1 MKTSIFIA
9 IAFAPL
15 AIAIQAG
22 ETRGTKAMIV
32 EHVQNDGHVDAEL
45 AEATG
50 WNSLQGVSYQMLLVD
65 ERTGKAS
72 PTATEPEFLTK
83 QAFKLSIEAHTDLWI
98 YVMNVEPSGKM
109 ITLLPELGEQHMLVK
124 AGKTVMVPPDGNFR
138 FVGEPGVEQFR
149 IVASP
154 VKLQWINPESLWKLE
169 NGESLRP
176 DEERVAL
183 AASAA
188 RSKSI
193 AGIQSSQEKRQ
204 KASGGL
210 YAKSL
215 TEVVQTLEKNPDMR
229 AMVKDVVLLPP
240 PSEVGDAPDDSHR
253 HDAILVSQEAAS
265 DGAIVLDIKLK
276 HR

>member
-1 MKTSIFIA
+1 MKTSFILVAA
-9 IAFAPL
+9 IVPFASMLHAAQPSV
-15 AIAIQAG
+15 
-22 ETRGTKAMIV
+22 KSMVV
-32 EHVQNDGHVDAEL
+32 EHVGHDGAVDAEL

-50 WNSLQGVSYQMLLVD
+50 WQSLQGISYQMLLVD
-65 ERTGKAS
+65 ERTGKANLT
-72 PTATEPEFLTK
+72 PIEREFRTE
-83 QAFKLSIEAHTDLWI
+83 QAFKLKIEAHTDLWI

-109 ITLLPELGEQHMLVK
+109 ITLLPEKGEQHLLVK
-124 AGKTVMVPPDGNFR
+124 AGKTVMVPPDGHFR

-154 VKLQWINPESLWKLE
+154 VKLKWITPEALLKLE
-169 NGESLRP
+169 NGAELPP

-193 AGIQSSQEKRQ
+193 ASMQTRQEKQQ
-204 KASGGL
+204 KASSGL
-210 YAKSL
+210 YAKSIA
-215 TEVVQTLEKNPDMR
+215 EVVETLEKNPDMR

-240 PSEVGDAPDDSHR
+240 PSEASDAPEDSHR
-253 HDAILVSQEAAS
+253 HDAILVSAEAS
-265 DGAIVLDIKLK
+265 SESAIVLDINLK